1 MEFVKT
7 ENAPAAIGPYSQAV
21 KVNGLVYT
29 SGQIAL
35 RPDGT
40 MVEDDVVQ
48 QTEQVFTNLRA
59 VLAEAGS
66 SLDRVVKVMAFVAD
80 INDFVT
86 VNEIYANAFGDHK
99 PARSLVA
106 AKTLPKNALV
116 EIEVIALCD

>member
-40 MVEDDVVQ
+40 MVEDDVVL
-48 QTEQVFTNLRA
+48 QTEQVFANLRA

-66 SLDRVVKVMAFVAD
+66 SLDKVVKVMAFVAD
-80 INDFVT
+80 IDDFAT
-86 VNEIYANAFGDHK
+86 VNEIYANAFGAHK

>member
-1 MEFVKT
+1 MEFVAT
-7 ENAPAAIGPYSQAV
+7 NNAPAAIGPYSQAV
-21 KVNGLVYT
+21 KVNGMVYT

-35 RPDGT
+35 TPEGE
-40 MVEDDVVQ
+40 MLGDDVVL
-48 QTEQVFTNLRA
+48 QTKQVFANLKA
-59 VLAEAGS
+59 VLAEAGT

-80 INDFVT
+80 INDFAT
-86 VNEIYANAFGDHK
+86 VNEIYAEAFGDHK